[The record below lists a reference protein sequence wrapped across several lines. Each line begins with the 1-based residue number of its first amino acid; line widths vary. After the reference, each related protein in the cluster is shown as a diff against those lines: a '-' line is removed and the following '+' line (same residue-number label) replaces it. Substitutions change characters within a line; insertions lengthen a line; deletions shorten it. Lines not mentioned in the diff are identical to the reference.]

1 MTKTSGKSCAI
12 DFQALLG
19 FPVVEIP
26 IHLRKSP
33 LMQFAYELSQSDFTD
48 AYSVHRNR
56 STLSKWVRRFFVS
69 VLGFCVLLAVF
80 GFFLNPTAR
89 TARDLMPLFG
99 LIVLWIAVLWVI
111 PLWSMRRQF
120 LKQPGAHGPRTLD
133 LDSVGAHWKWN
144 GGSADVEWRNY
155 IRSVEGKN
163 QILLYTSPTC
173 FNILPK
179 RAIPADQLSKLR
191 ELLKQ
196 NVGRKA

>member
-1 MTKTSGKSCAI
+1 LTCLPA
-12 DFQALLG
+12 D

-26 IHLRKSP
+26 IHLRKCP
-33 LMQFAYELSQSDFTD
+33 LMQFAYELTQNDFTE

-56 STLSKWVRRFFVS
+56 SALTKWVRRFFVS
-69 VLGFCVLLAVF
+69 VLGFCVLLVVF
-80 GFFLNPTAR
+80 GFSLHPSIRA
-89 TARDLMPLFG
+89 ARDLLPLSG
-99 LIVLWIAVLWVI
+99 LVILWIAVLWVI

-133 LDSVGAHWKWN
+133 LDSVGAHWKWS

-155 IRSVEGKN
+155 IRWVEGRN
-163 QILLYTSPTC
+163 LLLFYTSPAC

-179 RAIPADQLSKLR
+179 RAIPPAQLSNLR

-196 NVGRKA
+196 NVRRKA